1 LIWFIKSH
9 SISLLLIQMDPP
21 HSNSGADRPFF
32 ERENSFSENHGSQQH
47 FEENFSGAD
56 RRSSASAENDS
67 GSSSSNQPRP
77 PQNNNQD
84 SALKQSGF
92 YKFNMI
98 TQVLIQ
104 GMEISKIGMFGF
116 ALGDSLTSICA
127 VIQAIYGV
135 YGAFEGSLKHIERA
149 LMLMKIYVCLRVL
162 RILVTFH
169 FDGFWNQAVP
179 LSLWILFIFY
189 PTIKERNRLKSLSPS
204 HDEERNNDADPI
216 EKLNSW
222 KFQLYKYWLLMASC
236 LIIRFTISSLWTE
249 PEIEEIE
256 VKSEIVVWIVI
267 GFGLFMVFGLLP
279 SFLLAFEGIR
289 KKDLVKIVGAIQL
302 MKLFVVLLFVY
313 QYCDA
318 YGFEKKPTPKFMED
332 FSRSNPHVDPFVLFL
347 LEVGFNSLMFY
358 LLFMYGAYQVRDILE
373 KHQRHRQRI

>member
-1 LIWFIKSH
+1 
-9 SISLLLIQMDPP
+9 MDPP

-135 YGAFEGSLKHIERA
+135 YGAFDGSLKHMERA
-149 LMLMKIYVCLRVL
+149 LMLMKIYIGLRVFG
-162 RILVTFH
+162 ILVTLLSS
-169 FDGFWNQAVP
+169 GFWNQVIP

-222 KFQLYKYWLLMASC
+222 KFQLYKYWLLIASC
-236 LIIRFTISSLWTE
+236 LMIRFMISSLWE
-249 PEIEEIE
+249 EQEEIE
-256 VKSEIVVWIVI
+256 VRSEIFNWII
-267 GFGLFMVFGLLP
+267 GGIGLFVVFGLLP
-279 SFLLAFEGIR
+279 SFVLAFEGIR
-289 KKDLVKIVGAIQL
+289 KKDLVQIVRAIRL
-302 MKLFVVLLFVY
+302 MKVFVVLLFVA

-318 YGFEKKPTPKFMED
+318 YGFVKKPAPKFLKD
-332 FSRSNPHVDPFVLFL
+332 LPRSNPHVDPFVQFL
-347 LEVGFNSLMFY
+347 LAASFNSVIFC

-373 KHQRHRQRI
+373 KHQRYRQRL